1 MPVARRGAE
10 SQSSRRGA
18 ESVVEASARRGANAS
33 AGASAVPPRS
43 PQEKGPQLTHAVEG
57 RTTRMHSH
65 HLRVRGTRPYTSG
78 RCQVR
83 LVSELPQGQPAD
95 SFVASRRTHPVRLN
109 YGRVRSARY
118 VRASA
123 ICAREGP
130 AVVLPIVSSAVKK
143 IEFFSPCA
151 PSGGNSLAK

>member
-1 MPVARRGAE
+1 M
-10 SQSSRRGA
+10 
-18 ESVVEASARRGANAS
+18 
-33 AGASAVPPRS
+33 
-43 PQEKGPQLTHAVEG
+43 
-57 RTTRMHSH
+57 
-65 HLRVRGTRPYTSG
+65 SG
-78 RCQVR
+78 KCQVR
-83 LVSELPQGQPAD
+83 LVSRLPQGQPAD

-123 ICAREGP
+123 TCAREGP

-143 IEFFSPCA
+143 IEFLFGA

>member
-1 MPVARRGAE
+1 MPECQCFRCSSAISLREGAPAR
-10 SQSSRRGA
+10 SR
-18 ESVVEASARRGANAS
+18 
-33 AGASAVPPRS
+33 
-43 PQEKGPQLTHAVEG
+43 
-57 RTTRMHSH
+57 

-95 SFVASRRTHPVRLN
+95 SFDASRRTHPFRLN

-123 ICAREGP
+123 TCAREGP

-143 IEFFSPCA
+143 TEFFSPFA
-151 PSGGNSLAK
+151 PSRGNSLAK